1 MVKKRTPH
9 IWHFSFQF
17 YKNARVNF
25 YVPWLNN
32 LPHFPLISDIHPQSL
47 KKETFYT
54 NTSKQM
60 LLGCINSGRRTP
72 LTRLAC
78 NPKCGVS
85 CNFFIKKTPPFLID
99 TRHYSHKCGQTTVRF
114 DPPVARVRPFFY

>member
-85 CNFFIKKTPPFLID
+85 CNFFIKKNSTFPD
-99 TRHYSHKCGQTTVRF
+99 RHPSLLSQMRPNYRTVRS
-114 DPPVARVRPFFY
+114 PGGAC